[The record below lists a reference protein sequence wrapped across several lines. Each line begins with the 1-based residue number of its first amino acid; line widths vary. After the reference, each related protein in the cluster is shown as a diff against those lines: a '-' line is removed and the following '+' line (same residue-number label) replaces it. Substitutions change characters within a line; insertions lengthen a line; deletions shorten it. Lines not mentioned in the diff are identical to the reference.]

1 MPKVTRW
8 MIKAGL
14 IYLAAGVIIAGLHD
28 VHSEWFGLSLLAV
41 YWHMIVMGW
50 ITQVIMGVSIW
61 MFPGRRRGKAKEE
74 PFLPWVVFGLLNTGL
89 IARFASEPFLSVA
102 NNSAWIEGGMMVS
115 ALLQTGAIA
124 AYLSEMWPRVQAK
137 KARR

>member
-1 MPKVTRW
+1 
-8 MIKAGL
+8 
-14 IYLAAGVIIAGLHD
+14 
-28 VHSEWFGLSLLAV
+28 
-41 YWHMIVMGW
+41 
-50 ITQVIMGVSIW
+50 

>member
-14 IYLAAGVIIAGLHD
+14 IYLAAGVILAGMNDILEG
-28 VHSEWFGLSLLAV
+28 SIGLSLLAV

-50 ITQVIMGVSIW
+50 ITQVIMGVSVW
-61 MFPGRRRGKAKEE
+61 MFPGRRRGRNKEE
-74 PFLPWVVFGLLNTGL
+74 SRLPWLVFGLLNSGL
-89 IARFASEPFLSVA
+89 IVRFACEPFLPVA
-102 NNSAWIEGGMMVS
+102 GGSKWIEAGLIVS

-124 AYLSEMWPRVQAK
+124 VYLTEMWPRVKQK
-137 KARR
+137 KVKR

>member
-14 IYLAAGVIIAGLHD
+14 IYLAAGVILAGMNDILAET
-28 VHSEWFGLSLLAV
+28 SGLSLLAV

-50 ITQVIMGVSIW
+50 ITQVIMGVSVW
-61 MFPGRRRGKAKEE
+61 MFPGRRRGRNKEE
-74 PFLPWVVFGLLNTGL
+74 SRLPWVVFGLLNTGL
-89 IARFASEPFLSVA
+89 IARFAFEPL
-102 NNSAWIEGGMMVS
+102 IPETGGSKWVEVGLIAS

-124 AYLSEMWPRVQAK
+124 VYLAEMWPRVQPK
-137 KARR
+137 KVRR